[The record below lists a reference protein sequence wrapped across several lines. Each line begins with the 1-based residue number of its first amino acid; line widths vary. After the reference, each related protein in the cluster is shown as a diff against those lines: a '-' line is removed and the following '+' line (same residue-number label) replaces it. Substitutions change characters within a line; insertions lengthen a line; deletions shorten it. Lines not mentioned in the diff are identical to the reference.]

1 MTVRSDHLSGGD
13 DSMYAQLSNKLCNYC
28 TYLTLSYIILS
39 SPIGDIFV
47 VFVQKSGSFL
57 KLRPAVP
64 SPGKDSVTVPV
75 NTRIEFALT
84 PPSEE
89 GNETNTAIKSWERAY
104 QSVAEFLDIRKRKSL
119 PMPAVRP
126 VHTVT

>member
-1 MTVRSDHLSGGD
+1 M
-13 DSMYAQLSNKLCNYC
+13 
-28 TYLTLSYIILS
+28 
-39 SPIGDIFV
+39 
-47 VFVQKSGSFL
+47 VFVQKPVSFL

-75 NTRIEFALT
+75 NTRIEFALA

-89 GNETNTAIKSWERAY
+89 DTETNTAIKTWERAY
-104 QSVAEFLDIRKRKSL
+104 KSITEFLDIRKRKSL
-119 PMPAVRP
+119 PMPAVRL